1 MTHRN
6 LREKENWCDNVA
18 HSPRATRPGANPSS
32 RATVAVNRRTTVRLK
47 ALFSLLILGI
57 AGAAI
62 AQAPAAPV
70 VVIEEK
76 KTDTVIVEPV
86 KLVETPKPP
95 FVFELHGFV
104 SGTIFM
110 QDQVFGVGPG
120 QNSLFVSGC
129 GAASSSCRDG
139 KFIADK
145 LLLGGDIRQ
154 TRLNFS
160 VAGPEVFGGAKPKA
174 IVEVDFFGADNYT
187 AGVNL
192 GAYGDVSVIPRL
204 RVAVAE
210 LKWGGTTIQ
219 VGQQNM
225 LTIGLIPQS
234 LSHIAFPYTYAAGT
248 VGWRQPGIW
257 AYHMLGSGFELA
269 WSIARAGWIANSPVN
284 GFTAG
289 VASGLPALEL
299 RAKFLLS
306 KDFDVWA
313 SGHWQTADRNGPGN
327 VGNKAQWTSID
338 TILGTVGVRANMG
351 FLVLQGSGWYGKNA
365 GPLLGNIIQFPAYT
379 FPGTTAANS
388 YFGDIF
394 GWGAWGQAGLNL
406 SKAISLWYT
415 IGVDHPSYDN
425 IIANYRAGGTASTRL
440 RNLNQVGMLRFMSGG
455 YAFGLEYFY
464 SRTTDLRYQDP
475 LIGNQL
481 SLTAN
486 YSF

>member
-6 LREKENWCDNVA
+6 LRGDEIWCDNVA
-18 HSPRATRPGANPSS
+18 HSPRGKPPQRQTVVA
-32 RATVAVNRRTTVRLK
+32 RATVAANRRTTVRLK
-47 ALFSLLILGI
+47 ALFSLFILGV
-57 AGAAI
+57 AASAL
-62 AQAPAAPV
+62 AQAPAGTV
-70 VVIEEK
+70 VVMEEK

-86 KLVETPKPP
+86 RLVETPKPA

-104 SGTIFM
+104 SGTLFM

-120 QNSLFVSGC
+120 QNALFVAGC
-129 GAASSSCRDG
+129 GANSASCRDG
-139 KFIADK
+139 AFPADK
-145 LLLGGDIRQ
+145 LVMGGDIRQ

-160 VAGPEVFGGAKPKA
+160 VAGPEVFGGAKPKG

-192 GAYGDVSVIPRL
+192 GAYGDVSLIPRI
-204 RVAVAE
+204 RIAVAE

-225 LTIGLIPQS
+225 LTIGIIPQS

-257 AYHMLGSGFELA
+257 AYHMLGNSFELA
-269 WSIARAGWIANSPVN
+269 WSVARAGWVANSTVN

-299 RAKFLLS
+299 RAKFLFS
-306 KDFDVWA
+306 KDFDLWF
-313 SGHWQTADRNGPGN
+313 SGHWQTADRNGPGAI
-327 VGNKAQWTSID
+327 GNKAQWTSID
-338 TILGTVGVRANMG
+338 TILGTAGVRANMG
-351 FLVLQGSGWYGKNA
+351 FLVLQGSAWYGKNA
-365 GPLLGNIIQFPAYT
+365 GPLLGNIIQFPGNAYL
-379 FPGTTAANS
+379 
-388 YFGDIF
+388 GDIF

-406 SKAISLWYT
+406 SKVISLWYT
-415 IGVDHPSYDN
+415 IGVDHPSYPD
-425 IIANYRAGGTASTRL
+425 IIANFRAGGGSTRL
-440 RNLNQVGMLRFMSGG
+440 RNLNQVGMLRFQSGG
-455 YAFGLEYFY
+455 YGFGVEYLY
-464 SRTTDLRYQDP
+464 SRTTDLRYVDP

-481 SLTAN
+481 SFTGN